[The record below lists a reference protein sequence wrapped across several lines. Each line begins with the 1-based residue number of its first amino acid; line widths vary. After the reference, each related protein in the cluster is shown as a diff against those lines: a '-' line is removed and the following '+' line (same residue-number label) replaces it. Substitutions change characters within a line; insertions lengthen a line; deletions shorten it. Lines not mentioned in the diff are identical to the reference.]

1 MNGRSLLAEL
11 GRRNVLR
18 AAVLYGGGTWAV
30 AQGIA
35 QLGPAFGAPEWIT
48 RWFVVAAV
56 IGFPLWIIFAW
67 FYEFTPQGLK
77 RESEIAPEDSIA
89 HQTGRKLDFWII
101 GVLAGAVV
109 LLLTNT
115 FVWHKGAGLGSDA
128 GIAPIP
134 AKSIAVLPLANES
147 GDKSEQYFSDGL
159 SEDLITA
166 LSQFAGLKVISR
178 NSAFQFRDSKESSK
192 VIGEKLGVAHLLEG
206 SVRRAGTTV
215 RISATLVNA
224 IDGSTLWSE
233 HYDRLYTDLFKLQD
247 DITHAV
253 AAELKA
259 KLLSG
264 ARAVLQSDRPPSGS
278 LVAYDTYLQA
288 ESYDASNSESGD
300 RKAIDYFNEAVR
312 IDPRYAR
319 AYAGLS
325 HAWTSHAAQF
335 LSGTAM
341 KQAYARAREAAN
353 FALALDP
360 DLASAHVARAYLLQS
375 ADFDWSGADAEFRRA
390 LQLAP
395 EDGSAKFMRGVLL
408 ATMGKLEPAVRLT
421 RQALASDPLHAIWY
435 SWLAQY
441 FSSLGRLDEA
451 EQAIGRAIALQ
462 PGAVGQYETLAIIKV
477 QRGDAHAAL
486 RVAQQESPGMW
497 RDTALALAR
506 QIGGDSAAGS
516 AALRNL
522 IDKQGDNAAYQIAE
536 VYALRKEPERM
547 FEWLDRAWALRDP
560 GISSLLYDPFLLR
573 YKEDSRFAAFRKKAG
588 LPAPDEITAK
598 RQAPTVSSSATAVVR
613 R

>member
-1 MNGRSLLAEL
+1 MSGRSLFAEL
-11 GRRNVLR
+11 GRRNVVR
-18 AAVLYGGGTWAV
+18 AAVLYSGAVWAV

-35 QLGPAFGAPEWIT
+35 QLAPAFGAPEWIT
-48 RWFVVAAV
+48 RWFVVAAI
-56 IGFPLWIIFAW
+56 IGFPFWVAFAW

-77 RESEIAPEDSIA
+77 RESEIAPEDSTA

-109 LLLTNT
+109 LLLTNA
-115 FVWHKGAGLGSDA
+115 FVWHKGAGLGSD
-128 GIAPIP
+128 GSIAPIP

-147 GDKSEQYFSDGL
+147 GDKSDQYFSDGI

-178 NSAFQFRDSKESSK
+178 NSAFQFRDSKDSSK
-192 VIGEKLGVAHLLEG
+192 VIGQKLGVAHLLEG
-206 SVRRAGTTV
+206 SVRRAGDTV

-224 IDGSTLWSE
+224 MDGSTLWSE
-233 HYDRLYTDLFKLQD
+233 HYDRSYRDLFKLQD

-253 AAELKA
+253 AAELKT

-264 ARAVLQSDRPPSGS
+264 NRVVLQSDRPPSGS
-278 LVAYDTYLQA
+278 LAAYNTYLQA
-288 ESYDASNSESGD
+288 QFYDASNTESGD

-325 HAWTSHAAQF
+325 QTWTSHAAQF

-341 KQAYARAREAAN
+341 NQAYAKAREAAN
-353 FALALDP
+353 IALALDP
-360 DLASAHVARAYLLQS
+360 NLASAHIARAYLLQS
-375 ADFDWSGADAEFRRA
+375 ADFDWAGADAEFRRA

-395 EDGSAKFMRGVLL
+395 EDGRAKFMWGVLL

-421 RQALASDPLHAIWY
+421 QQALASDPLHAIWY

-462 PGAVGQYETLAIIKV
+462 PGAVGQYETLAIIEA

-486 RVAQQESPGMW
+486 RAAQQELPGVW
-497 RDTALALAR
+497 RDTALALAQ
-506 QIGGDSAAGS
+506 QISGDSVAAG
-516 AALRNL
+516 AALENL
-522 IDKQGDNAAYQIAE
+522 LDKQGDNAAYQIAE
-536 VYALRKEPERM
+536 VYALREDSERM
-547 FEWLDRAWALRDP
+547 FAWLDRAWTLRDP
-560 GISSLLYDPFLLR
+560 GLSSLLYDPFLLR
-573 YKEDSRFAAFRKKAG
+573 YKEDSRFAALCKKAG
-588 LPAPDEITAK
+588 LPAPDEATAK
-598 RQAPTVSSSATAVVR
+598 TSGIH
-613 R
+613 